1 MNAVGNDAAELEK
14 VARGL
19 CWQEKAERADLL
31 VQVRLR
37 PTCVDCGPLAA
48 IRHVA
53 QAELP
58 LPRRHILCQG
68 QHQDLV
74 VLTIRHDSTCGV
86 PRAADANLVAPVARI
101 GEQVLERHIILGH
114 DPRSTCVHVVG
125 PGPKGSP
132 RHGLERRSRSRIHE
146 LAIPESRALEA
157 RVVAPA
163 ASAGLI
169 QRCVGKL
176 VEVSAV
182 HLVGTHA
189 HLVVPHSALVHPI
202 TVAIIVRGHLD

>member
-1 MNAVGNDAAELEK
+1 MNAVGNDAAQLEE
-14 VARGL
+14 VPRSL
-19 CWQEKAERADLL
+19 CWQKETERADLL

-37 PTCVDCGPLAA
+37 PTCVDCGPLATV
-48 IRHVA
+48 RHVMH
-53 QAELP
+53 AELP
-58 LPRRHILCQG
+58 LPGCHILGQG
-68 QHQDLV
+68 QHQDLL

-101 GEQVLERHIILGH
+101 GEQVLKCHIIFRH
-114 DPRSTCVHVVG
+114 DPWSTSVHVVG
-125 PGPKGSP
+125 PCPKGSP

-189 HLVVPHSALVHPI
+189 HLVVPNSAVVYPV
-202 TVAIIVRGHLD
+202 TVAIVVCDHLD